1 MSLTT
6 EHSVR
11 SEQSAPMLRFTQRLA
26 LGVGALLLIP
36 LTAMQFT
43 AEVNWTVSDFIAA
56 TVLLM
61 GAGMIYKFVS
71 LQMPLPSY
79 RRGVALAVFPSL
91 AVIWV
96 NLAVGII
103 GSEDHPANLLFFG
116 VLLSGFTGAIIARF
130 RPYGLYLTM
139 FGMAAGQFLV
149 PVIAFLTWQ
158 PEFTFGVLKVFLF
171 NWVFVM
177 LFVAS
182 GMQFRTAAKDAQQ
195 SEITPA
201 IVQGGAQ

>member
-1 MSLTT
+1 
-6 EHSVR
+6 
-11 SEQSAPMLRFTQRLA
+11 MLRFTQRLA
-26 LGVGALLLIP
+26 LGVGALLLIA
-36 LTAMQFT
+36 LTAMQFP
-43 AEVNWTVSDFIAA
+43 AEADWTVSDFIAA

-79 RRGVALAVFPSL
+79 RRGVAFAVFPSL

-103 GSEDHPANLLFFG
+103 GNEDHPANLMFFA
-116 VLLSGFTGAIIARF
+116 VLLAGFTGAIIARF
-130 RPYGLYLTM
+130 RPKGLSLTM

-171 NWVFVM
+171 NWVFVI

-182 GMQFRTAAKDAQQ
+182 ALQFRDAAARVSKTPVIS
-195 SEITPA
+195 SE
-201 IVQGGAQ
+201 G